1 MRILFLILLSISVL
15 RVSAQMQITFLD
27 ELGEPIYGVNVN
39 NVDYSF
45 TATSDFEGRIQIP
58 DLKLT
63 DVVTFSVIGYESI
76 TKTIV
81 ELKRSESKLNY
92 GDVLQLSL
100 KPETKLLE
108 TAVVVGRRDDVAAD
122 IPWTVAMVTSKDI
135 EEINPQTSAHAL
147 ESSGEVFV
155 QRSQM
160 GGGSPII
167 RGFEANRVLLV
178 VDGVRLN
185 NAIYRN
191 GHLQN
196 AITVDPSMLDR
207 VEVLFGAGS
216 LLYGSDALGGVVHF
230 RTKEPQLHI
239 EGTNRSKGN
248 FFTRFSSANLEKT
261 VHADYNVASKK
272 WASQTSVTVSSFADM
287 RAGTNYN
294 HEYITFGQTPFY
306 VPDGASGEVRA
317 NSDPFLQRGTG
328 YDQIDVMQKV
338 RFQLGKERYL
348 LFNAQYSNSSDVPRY
363 DQLSQVSGDRPSDL
377 RFAEWYYGP
386 QQRVFGSARLVSS
399 KKTLLHDRAQWI
411 AAYQKL
417 DEDRYDRRLDA
428 MWRNFSFIDVG
439 VSSLTFDADKYV
451 GENQAHRISY
461 GFEGQHNTVGSIA
474 GRTRL
479 YDEAVLLDQISR
491 YPSGGSTMSSG
502 GVYTTY
508 RFGQPGAKFNAQAG
522 LRYSAVHLSA
532 VFGNDIMTEP
542 VDWPQELRDG
552 VSSVNSALTY
562 ATGVTFSPTES
573 TKIQALAS
581 TAFRAANI
589 DDFGKMRVKNGFVSV
604 PNIDLAPE
612 RAFNAELTLT
622 QNVGR
627 LKSEGFAASFAA
639 TAFYSRI
646 TDIVIRA
653 NGALPNGDTTFVS
666 GGEEFRVQVNT
677 NADQGEIRGLG
688 MKADFTYGKHLSFAA
703 RATVTEGKS
712 FDAEGTETPLAHI
725 PPLYGQGVMKYTV
738 GKYTLRGTYRFNG
751 LKAWEDYAPAGSSD
765 NEDLAIENVGTP
777 AWSTVDVHI
786 EAKLNKKLRLQGGI
800 ENIADLH
807 YRPFS
812 SGVSAPGRNF
822 IVSLRGSF

>member
-1 MRILFLILLSISVL
+1 MRTLLSILLSISVL
-15 RVSAQMQITFLD
+15 SAVAQVQITFVD
-27 ELGEPIYGVNVN
+27 ELGEEMYGVNAHN
-39 NVDYSF
+39 TDFTF
-45 TATSDFEGRIQIP
+45 TATSDYEGRIQIP
-58 DLKLT
+58 ELKMT
-63 DVVTFSVIGYESI
+63 DVITFKVIGYETI
-76 TKTIV
+76 TKSIV
-81 ELKRSESKLNY
+81 ELSRSQAGAKY
-92 GDVLQLSL
+92 GSGISLTL
-100 KPETKLLE
+100 KPATELLE
-108 TAVVVGRRDDVAAD
+108 EAVVVGRRDDVAED
-122 IPWTVAMVTSKDI
+122 IPWTVAMVNSKDI
-135 EEINPQTSAHAL
+135 EAVNPQTSAHAL

-185 NAIYRN
+185 NAIYRS

-239 EGTNRSKGN
+239 EGTNRTGGN

-261 VHADYNVASKK
+261 AHVDYNIASKK
-272 WASQTSVTVSSFADM
+272 WASQTSLTVSSFADM

-294 HEYITFGQTPFY
+294 HEDITYGQTPFY

-328 YDQIDVMQKV
+328 YDQIDIMQKIKWQFGKD
-338 RFQLGKERYL
+338 RFL
-348 LFNAQYSNSSDVPRY
+348 LFNAQYSNSSDVPRF

-377 RFAEWYYGP
+377 KFAEWYYGP
-386 QQRVFGSARLVSS
+386 QQRVFGSVRLVSS
-399 KKTLLHDRAQWI
+399 KKSFLHDRAQWI

-417 DEDRYDRRLDA
+417 DEDRYDRKLDA
-428 MWRNFSFIDVG
+428 MWRNFSFINVG
-439 VSSLTFDADKYV
+439 VSSLTFDADKYF
-451 GENQAHRISY
+451 GENQAHRLSY
-461 GFEGQHNTVGSIA
+461 GFEGQHNTVESIA

-479 YDEAVLLDQISR
+479 SDEAVLLDQISR

-522 LRYSAVHLSA
+522 LRYTAVHLSA
-532 VFGNDIMTEP
+532 VFGNEIMTEP

-552 VSSVNSALTY
+552 VSSINSALTY
-562 ATGVTFSPTES
+562 ASGVTISPTES
-573 TKIQALAS
+573 TKIQILAS

-612 RAFNAELTLT
+612 RAFNAEFTLT
-622 QNVGR
+622 QNFGR
-627 LKSEGFAASFAA
+627 LRSDGFAARLGA

-646 TDIVIRA
+646 RDVVIRT

-666 GGEEFRVQVNT
+666 SGDVYRVQVNT
-677 NADQGEIRGLG
+677 NADEGEIRGLG
-688 MKADFTYGKHLSFAA
+688 FKADFTVGKNFSL
-703 RATVTEGKS
+703 EGRTTFTQGIS
-712 FDAEGTETPLAHI
+712 FDADGVETPLAHI
-725 PPLYGQGVMKYTV
+725 PPVYGQGVMKYV
-738 GKYTLRGTYRFNG
+738 MGKYTLRGTYRYNG

-765 NEDLAIENVGTP
+765 NEDLAIEGVGTP
-777 AWSTVDVHI
+777 AWSTVDFHV
-786 EAKLNKKLRLQGGI
+786 EAQLNKKLRLQGGI

>member
-1 MRILFLILLSISVL
+1 MRLLLTIALSISAL
-15 RVSAQMQITFLD
+15 CVSAQVELTFLD
-27 ELGEPIYGVNVN
+27 ELGEPIYGVNAN
-39 NVDYSF
+39 NSDYSF

-63 DVVTFSVIGYESI
+63 DVITFKVIGYESI
-76 TKTIV
+76 TKSVV
-81 ELKRSESKLNY
+81 ELKRLQSRARY
-92 GDVLQLSL
+92 GEGISLSL
-100 KPETKLLE
+100 KPEATLLE
-108 TAVVVGRRDDVAAD
+108 TAVVVGRRDDIAED
-122 IPWTVAMVTSKDI
+122 IPWTVAMVSSKDI

-147 ESSGEVFV
+147 ERSGEVFV

-160 GGGSPII
+160 GGGSPVI

-185 NAIYRN
+185 NAIYRS

-196 AITVDPSMLDR
+196 AISVDPSMLDQ

-216 LLYGSDALGGVVHF
+216 LLYGSDALGGVIHF
-230 RTKEPQLHI
+230 RTKEPQLHV

-272 WASQTSVTVSSFADM
+272 WASQTSLTVSSFADM

-294 HEYITFGQTPFY
+294 HEFTTFGQTPFY
-306 VPDGASGEVRA
+306 VPDGAKGEVRA

-328 YDQIDVMQKV
+328 YDQIDIMQKV
-338 RFQLGKERYL
+338 KWQIGKERYI
-348 LFNAQYSNSSDVPRY
+348 LFNAQYSNSSDVPRF

-386 QQRVFGSARLVSS
+386 QQRIFGSVRLVSS
-399 KKTLLHDRAQWI
+399 KKSFLHDRAQWI

-451 GENQAHRISY
+451 GENQIHRISY
-461 GFEGQHNTVGSIA
+461 GFEGQHNEVGSIA

-479 YDEAVLLDQISR
+479 TDEAVLLDQISR

-508 RFGQPGAKFNAQAG
+508 RYGQEGAKFNAQAG
-522 LRYSAVHLSA
+522 LRYSATHLSA
-532 VFGNDIMTEP
+532 VFGNDLMDEP

-552 VSSVNSALTY
+552 VSSLNSALTY
-562 ATGVTFSPTES
+562 ATGVTFSPTET

-604 PNIDLAPE
+604 PNIGLSPE
-612 RAFNAELTLT
+612 RAFNTELTLT
-622 QNVGR
+622 QNFGR
-627 LKSEGFAASFAA
+627 LNSEGFAARIGA

-646 TDIVIRA
+646 QDIVIRA

-666 GGEEFRVQVNT
+666 GGDEFRVQVNT
-677 NADQGEIRGLG
+677 NADEGEIRGLG
-688 MKADFTYGKHLSFAA
+688 LKADFSYGEDLSLAL
-703 RATVTEGKS
+703 RSTITQGKS
-712 FDAEGTETPLAHI
+712 FDAAGNETPLAHI
-725 PPLYGQGVMKYTV
+725 PPLYGQGVLKYV
-738 GKYTLRGTYRFNG
+738 MGKYTLRGTYRFNG

-777 AWSTVDVHI
+777 AWSTVDVHLDV
-786 EAKLNKKLRLQGGI
+786 ALNKKLKLQGGI

-822 IVSLRGSF
+822 MVSLRGSF